1 MPQMQINPNYSER
14 QAMTDL
20 NLNDMSLEELKALEK
35 NVGAAIKSFEA
46 RKLAEARDVLTAKA
60 KELGVSIEEVFGS
73 KGAKVKKPVEPK
85 YRHPENPDLT
95 WSGRGRQ
102 PVWFKEAIQG
112 GTPEEDLLIQ

>member
-1 MPQMQINPNYSER
+1 MHSER

-35 NVGAAIKSFEA
+35 DVGAAIKTFEA

-60 KELGVSIEEVFGS
+60 KELGVSIEEVFGA
-73 KGAKVKKPVEPK
+73 KGTKVKKVVEPK
-85 YRHPENPDLT
+85 YRHPENPALT

-102 PVWFKEAIQG
+102 PEWFKEAIG
-112 GTPEEDLLIQ
+112 AGTAKEDLLIK